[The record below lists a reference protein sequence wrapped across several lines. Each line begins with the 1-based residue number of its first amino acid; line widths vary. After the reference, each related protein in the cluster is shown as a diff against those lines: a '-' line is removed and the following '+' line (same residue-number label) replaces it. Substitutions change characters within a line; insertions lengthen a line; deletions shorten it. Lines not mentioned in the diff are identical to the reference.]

1 MDEALVYGPDL
12 SDPIIGAYHIRDN
25 FPDGAYTLKAE
36 ITSTGS
42 NIRDTNISDEFKD
55 RIIS

>member
-1 MDEALVYGPDL
+1 LDEALVYGPDL

-25 FPDGAYTLKAE
+25 FLDGTYTVKVD
-36 ITSTGS
+36 ITSIGS
-42 NIRDTNISDEFKD
+42 NLTDTNISDEFKD